1 MVCFYLVTK
10 VLSKVSHL
18 AALSSSL
25 VEGLVKPAEEESV
38 VSAEVGIP
46 RPRDGPLEQIPHP

>member
-18 AALSSSL
+18 PVLSTSL
-25 VEGLVKPAEEESV
+25 VEGLIEPSEEESV
-38 VSAEVGIP
+38 VSAEVGVS
-46 RPRDGPLEQIPHP
+46 RLRDGPLEQIPHP